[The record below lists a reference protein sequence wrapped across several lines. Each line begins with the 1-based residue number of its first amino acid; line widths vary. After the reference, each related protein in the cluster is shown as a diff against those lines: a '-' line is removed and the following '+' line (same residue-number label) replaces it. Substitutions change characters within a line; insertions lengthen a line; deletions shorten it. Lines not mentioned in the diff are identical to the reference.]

1 MDGTL
6 TLMVFG
12 REEDRAVFMRGVLC
26 SARAAKGPAGATG
39 HDRLT
44 LNGVHTIQTVIVR
57 SCDDAKLLLGIEPD
71 AIILHE
77 SYRRCEKCQAIFAA
91 MLEP

>member
-12 REEDRAVFMRGVLC
+12 REEDRAVFLRGAMC
-26 SARAAKGPAGATG
+26 STRAAKGPAGATG
-39 HDRLT
+39 PDRLT
-44 LNGVHTIQTVIVR
+44 VNGVHTMQTVVVR
-57 SCDDAKLLLGIEPD
+57 SCDDAKQLLHLQPD